1 MAQKENLYFSPLKT
15 LSKKAMSTKMEESIQ
30 SIFQLPQVVLA
41 EVCDAFKP
49 LDLPKIFFL
58 LRSGKICH
66 NIWFVQSGLTRHFY
80 VDDRGKE
87 RNTWF
92 TVENNF
98 TTDIPSLL
106 NQQPARENIQLLEDS
121 IIYAIAY
128 SDVQKLQQKHHAF
141 CIWYIKMLENN
152 YFHQIE
158 QRIDEL
164 QFMNATERY
173 FNLLKKEP
181 SFSQRI
187 SLGNIA
193 SYLNISQETL
203 SRIRNEKPTF

>member
-1 MAQKENLYFSPLKT
+1 M
-15 LSKKAMSTKMEESIQ
+15 SIQ
-30 SIFQLPQVVLA
+30 IENSINHIWHLPQEVL
-41 EVCDAFKP
+41 EDVCNVFKYH
-49 LDLPKIFFL
+49 DLPKNYFL
-58 LRSGKICH
+58 LRSGMICH

-181 SFSQRI
+181 SFSQRV

-203 SRIRNEKPTF
+203 SRIRNEKPSF